1 MKFKLTSALVIIVLA
16 SCSASPD
23 GGNVNPPGGGSS
35 GERLPGTLLFYGDPA
50 QIEVPSDVSRG
61 KPFTVTVVT
70 YGGICIHKGET
81 VVEVEASRAEV
92 RPYDYDI
99 SSTLPAN
106 SACTADLKFH
116 RHTAMLSFEEAG
128 TAEVIF
134 YGRQEDSSGVSQTTV
149 TRTLEVR

>member
-1 MKFKLTSALVIIVLA
+1 M
-16 SCSASPD
+16 
-23 GGNVNPPGGGSS
+23 
-35 GERLPGTLLFYGDPA
+35 FYGDPA
-50 QIEVPSDVSRG
+50 QIEVPGSARRG

-81 VVEVEASRAEV
+81 VVEVEALRAEV

-99 SSTLPAN
+99 SPTLPAN
-106 SACTADLKFH
+106 GACTADLKLY
-116 RHTAMLSFEEAG
+116 RHTATLSFEKAG

-134 YGRQEDSSGVSQTTV
+134 YGKQEDPSGVTQMSV